1 VGRENEGGGNGAC
14 LESGTG
20 SPAPPDVERIN
31 LIDTED
37 FPLPL
42 QFFVERVEDV
52 PPAV

>member
-1 VGRENEGGGNGAC
+1 VGRENEGRGNGAC
-14 LESGTG
+14 LESGAG
-20 SPAPPDVERIN
+20 SPALRDVERVN

-52 PPAV
+52 APAV